1 MRSAGVAGVGHHVA
15 VLTGTPDSVAAEVA
29 AAAAGREPLHV
40 SVHAAG
46 PAERDTAVAA
56 LRAAGVRCAVDALVQ
71 PPAGASCAAVLW
83 AVSGDATVSHPVAGA
98 SRLDFPGGSLVR
110 LGHLDP
116 GEPTGWAEL
125 TGRLRALDLDLDQV
139 WKTWSYLPVRPG
151 REEAAAEFVDFNVDR
166 AGVFGDTAFR
176 LEPPAGVDRAYPANT
191 GVADLSG
198 TGTLTGIAGRVD
210 GGVRVLGVENRRQTP
225 PHRYGPG
232 TGRPR
237 PAQFSR
243 SVVLA
248 GGQAPGWAP
257 CRHGRHGLVLMAG
270 TAAVVDS
277 STVGA
282 DAVEQLDVTLDI
294 VSGLLSEGAL
304 AAAGLTVAGGLE
316 SLLHLVVYVAR
327 PADLERVRTH
337 TVARVPVPAVTVL
350 APLTRAD
357 LLVEVDGLAV
367 VEVRGG

>member
-1 MRSAGVAGVGHHVA
+1 MRSADFAGVRHHVA
-15 VLTGTPDSVAAEVA
+15 VAEGTPETVA
-29 AAAAGREPLHV
+29 AAVAQAAADSGGEPLHV

-46 PAERDTAVAA
+46 PAERDAATAA

-71 PPAGASCAAVLW
+71 PPAEASCATVLW
-83 AVSGDATVSHPVAGA
+83 AVSGDCAVSHPAPGT
-98 SRLDFPGGSLVR
+98 SRLDFAGGSLLR
-110 LGHLDP
+110 LGHVEP
-116 GEPTGWAEL
+116 GAPTGWAEL
-125 TGRLRALDLDLDQV
+125 TDRLRALDLDLDRV

-166 AGVFGDTAFR
+166 AGVFGDAAFR
-176 LEPPAGVDRAYPANT
+176 LEPAAGLERAYPANT
-191 GVADLSG
+191 GVADFAG

-243 SVVLA
+243 AVLLA
-248 GGQAPGWAP
+248 GGSGGGGPGLA
-257 CRHGRHGLVLMAG
+257 LLAG

-277 STVGA
+277 STVGT
-282 DAVEQLDVTLDI
+282 DAAEQLDVTLGI
-294 VSGLLSEGAL
+294 VDGLLSAGATAAEGVR
-304 AAAGLTVAGGLE
+304 VAGGLE
-316 SLLHLVVYVAR
+316 ALLHLVVYVAR
-327 PADLERVRTH
+327 AQDLERVRKL
-337 TVARVPVPAVTVL
+337 VADRVPVPALTVL

-367 VEVRGG
+367 VEVGGD

>member
-1 MRSAGVAGVGHHVA
+1 MRSAGFGGVEHHVA
-15 VLTGTPDSVAAEVA
+15 VLTGTPEEVA
-29 AAAAGREPLHV
+29 AAAADAPGDAVHV

-46 PAERDTAVAA
+46 PAERDAAVAG

-71 PPAGASCAAVLW
+71 PPAGASCAAVRW
-83 AVSGDATVSHPVAGA
+83 AVSGEATVSHPAPGA
-98 SRLDFPGGSLVR
+98 SRLDSAAGSLVR

-116 GEPTGWAEL
+116 GTPTGWAEL
-125 TGRLRALDLDLDQV
+125 TDRLRPLGIGLDEV

-151 REEAAAEFVDFNVDR
+151 REEAAAEFVEFNVDR

-191 GVADLSG
+191 GVADLAG
-198 TGTLTGIAGRVD
+198 TGTLTGIAGRVA

-243 SVVLA
+243 AVVL
-248 GGQAPGWAP
+248 GGGAASG
-257 CRHGRHGLVLMAG
+257 GRGLVLMAG

-277 STVGA
+277 STVGS
-282 DAVEQLDVTLDI
+282 DPVEQLDVTLGI
-294 VSGLLSEGAL
+294 VDGLLSAG
-304 AAAGLTVAGGLE
+304 AAAADGVNLAGGLE
-316 SLLHLVVYVAR
+316 SLLHLIVYVAR
-327 PADLERVRTH
+327 PADLDRVAAH
-337 TVARVPVPAVTVL
+337 AAARVPVPVL
-350 APLTRAD
+350 PVVAPLTRAD

>member
-1 MRSAGVAGVGHHVA
+1 MTDDGAARTAGFDGVEHHVA
-15 VLTGTPDSVAAEVA
+15 VLAGTPAQVA
-29 AAAAGREPLHV
+29 AAAGAAPGEPLHV

-46 PAERDTAVAA
+46 PAERDEAVAC
-56 LRAAGVRCAVDALVQ
+56 LRAAGLRCAVDALVQ
-71 PPAGASCAAVLW
+71 PPAGAACAAVLW
-83 AVSGDATVSHPVAGA
+83 AVSGDATVSHPAPGV
-98 SRLDFPGGSLVR
+98 SRLDSAGGSLVR

-116 GEPTGWAEL
+116 GTPTGWAEL
-125 TGRLRALDLDLDQV
+125 TDRLRPLDLGLDQV

-151 REEAAAEFVDFNVDR
+151 REEAAAEFVEFNVDR

-191 GVADLSG
+191 GVADLAG
-198 TGTLTGIAGRVD
+198 TGTLTGIAGRVA

-232 TGRPR
+232 TDRPR

-243 SVVLA
+243 AVVLA
-248 GGQAPGWAP
+248 GG
-257 CRHGRHGLVLMAG
+257 GRGLVLMAG

-282 DAVEQLDVTLDI
+282 DPVEQLDVTLGI
-294 VSGLLSEGAL
+294 VDGLLSAG
-304 AAAGLTVAGGLE
+304 AAAADGVTLAGGLE

-327 PADLERVRTH
+327 PADLDRVAAH
-337 TVARVPVPAVTVL
+337 AAARVPVPVL
-350 APLTRAD
+350 PVVAPLTRAD

-367 VEVRGG
+367 VQVHGA